1 MVLLELCDADWA
13 FLRGVLREYAESKT
27 GQGKLGQVSNELFR
41 FHMARAYE
49 KQNGIEPDAEQ
60 TPEFTILIDDAIK
73 KEPASTEAEFKDIVY
88 LKKANIQEWARDSV
102 KNFIEVNF
110 DDIKSSVNLKPRGIT
125 STGFLDRCQQMIQI
139 QLAKPQNF

>member
-1 MVLLELCDADWA
+1 MLELGDADWA

-49 KQNGIEPDAEQ
+49 KQNGIEPGAEQ
-60 TPEFTILIDDAIK
+60 TPEIVILVDDAIK
-73 KEPASTEAEFKDIVY
+73 KEPETTEAEFKDIVY

-102 KNFIEVNF
+102 KNFI
-110 DDIKSSVNLKPRGIT
+110 
-125 STGFLDRCQQMIQI
+125 
-139 QLAKPQNF
+139 